1 VPVGSAAGSEA
12 VGSAATVAAEGGSF
26 DEPFAAA
33 FAAFASV
40 FAAFASA
47 FVDVEVPAVDEE
59 PAEDFE
65 VVCPTALP
73 LDFEE
78 PFPPAVEARGGEE
91 ATGVV
96 GAPAAGA
103 GAGLGPVATGA
114 GGVAPA
120 GRGCGDPWLLGW
132 FATEP
137 GSAGVAATWREPA
150 TCEPW
155 LPPPA
160 PAPPAG
166 PPGTAWS
173 AGATDTVGAIE
184 LPEDAATDASPIAC
198 WPLGAAGIGSG
209 GRY

>member
-1 VPVGSAAGSEA
+1 VPAGFAAGVEA
-12 VGSAATVAAEGGSF
+12 ACSAATGEAESGSF
-26 DEPFAAA
+26 DEA
-33 FAAFASV
+33 FALV
-40 FAAFASA
+40 FAALGAGFGG
-47 FVDVEVPAVDEE
+47 VEVPAVDEE

-78 PFPPAVEARGGEE
+78 PFPRAVEARGGEE

-103 GAGLGPVATGA
+103 GAPLGPVATGA

-120 GRGCGDPWLLGW
+120 GRGCGDPWPLGW

-137 GSAGVAATWREPA
+137 GGAGVAAIWREPA
-150 TCEPW
+150 TREPPW
-155 LPPPA
+155 LLPPPA
-160 PAPPAG
+160 PAPPAVS
-166 PPGTAWS
+166 PGTAWS
-173 AGATDTVGAIE
+173 AGARDTFGAIE
-184 LPEDAATDASPIAC
+184 LPEGAATDASPIAC